1 MEWYEWIFDGIGTLF
16 ISAIF
21 SFIAYKAAIKK
32 IGEQSQIAGDGSN
45 QKQEMLIEDS
55 GKHENVQSTIKQTQK
70 AGKNSEQVQIGRI
83 NDGKQ

>member
-1 MEWYEWIFDGIGTLF
+1 MRWYEWVFDGIGTFL

-45 QKQEMLIEDS
+45 QKQKMVIEDS
-55 GKHENVQSTIKQTQK
+55 GKHENVQSTITQTQK
-70 AGKNSEQVQIGRI
+70 AGKNSKQVQVGKI